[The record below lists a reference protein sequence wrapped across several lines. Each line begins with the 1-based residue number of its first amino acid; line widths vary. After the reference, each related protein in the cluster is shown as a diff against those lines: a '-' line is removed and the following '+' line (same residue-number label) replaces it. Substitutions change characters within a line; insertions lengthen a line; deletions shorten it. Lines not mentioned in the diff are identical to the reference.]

1 MKKLIFF
8 STLFLSPT
16 LWAESYYQQQWQLTP
31 TASYEAN
38 SLGAFSN
45 VGLKWAAYSGQNQYV
60 ELVTQLSNFQP
71 SDKLHPD
78 TTFTNLDAA
87 VRFGIFNQINLYVE
101 LGIALDELLVDDGTR
116 EYYYGD
122 DYGYDYNYDYDRN
135 SSRPDWFVGLGGG
148 WRADWL
154 SVNLYARC
162 RYLESLEEEF
172 LQHNFN
178 PNQAVP
184 DRYQWFTGVEL
195 SIHF

>member
-1 MKKLIFF
+1 MKKRILF
-8 STLFLSPT
+8 STLFLSPV
-16 LWAESYYQQQWQLTP
+16 LWAESYYQQQWQLAP

-38 SLGAFSN
+38 SLGAFTN
-45 VGLKWAAYSGQNQYV
+45 VGLKWAAHSGQNQYV
-60 ELVTQLSNFQP
+60 ELVSQLSSFQP
-71 SDKLHPD
+71 SDKLHAD
-78 TTFTNLDAA
+78 TSFTNLDAA
-87 VRFGIFNQINLYVE
+87 VRFGMFQQINLYVE
-101 LGIALDELLVDDGTR
+101 LGIALDELLVDEGTR

-122 DYGYDYNYDYDRN
+122 YERN

-162 RYLESLEEEF
+162 RYLESLEEEY

-178 PNQAVP
+178 PYLAVP